1 MKNDH
6 MKTLF
11 VFIFFIPR
19 LRVRLVIVARP
30 DPAPG
35 VAPWL
40 HLVIWQPGAR
50 LIHNIII
57 TGGWWPALVL
67 TW

>member
-11 VFIFFIPR
+11 VFIFFIPC
-19 LRVRLVIVARP
+19 LRVRLVSVARP

-35 VAPWL
+35 VTSWL
-40 HLVIWQPGAR
+40 HLVI
-50 LIHNIII
+50 IHNIII
-57 TGGWWPALVL
+57 TGGWWPGLVL
-67 TW
+67 TG

>member
-11 VFIFFIPR
+11 VFIFFIAR
-19 LRVRLVIVARP
+19 LRVRLVNLARP

-40 HLVIWQPGAR
+40 HLVICSRVPGAY
-50 LIHNIII
+50 IISSLQGV
-57 TGGWWPALVL
+57 GGLHWC
-67 TW
+67 